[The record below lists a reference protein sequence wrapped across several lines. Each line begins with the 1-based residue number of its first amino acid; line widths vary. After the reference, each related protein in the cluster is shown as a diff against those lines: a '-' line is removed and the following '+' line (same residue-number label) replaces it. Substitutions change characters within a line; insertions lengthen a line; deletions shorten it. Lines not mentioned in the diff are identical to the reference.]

1 MTLRGSVRVAS
12 DVGGT
17 FTDNIAYDEATRTI
31 TVAKVST
38 TPENRALG
46 TIAGLRKALALQCK
60 TGAAVKY
67 VGHGMTPPPTR

>member
-17 FTDNIAYDEATRTI
+17 FTDNIAYDETTRLI

-38 TPENRALG
+38 TPQNRALG

-60 TGAAVKY
+60 TGC
-67 VGHGMTPPPTR
+67 

>member
-1 MTLRGSVRVAS
+1 MSGSSVGV

-38 TPENRALG
+38 TPDNRALG
-46 TIAGLRKALALQCK
+46 TIAGLKMEAGN
-60 TGAAVKY
+60 GAERTI
-67 VGHGMTPPPTR
+67 VGRG